1 MGPKPGASLLQDFY
15 SFCCCWMFNW
25 LLIKANTEPPVQHI
39 LRDWQASW
47 WVDSLLPCKGQYFI
61 LIRIDDIPCVD
72 LSFLLVGLSYYHH
85 PRTQS
90 VQLTATAETL
100 IYDWSYTNSHQT
112 KKSTL
117 SKEGAHGQRTM
128 QPNLLVLLSIL
139 LKSCSLDRTLKQSL
153 TSAGKV
159 QAWTSHPAQVKHG
172 PLGGSIYFKSR
183 ATLYGTVS
191 W

>member
-1 MGPKPGASLLQDFY
+1 MVLTHWVEPRQERAAAGSRTEQHWQQGGRPSMGPKPGASLLQDFY

-117 SKEGAHGQRTM
+117 QQRRCTWAKDHAT
-128 QPNLLVLLSIL
+128 QP
-139 LKSCSLDRTLKQSL
+139 T
-153 TSAGKV
+153 
-159 QAWTSHPAQVKHG
+159 G
-172 PLGGSIYFKSR
+172 P
-183 ATLYGTVS
+183 T
-191 W
+191 